1 MLAVPV
7 IGWAARSRMLLIFL
21 ILLKVL
27 NYKYIYPIPGTWDRG
42 STLYSGSPMPA
53 TGAESGSEQ

>member
-1 MLAVPV
+1 
-7 IGWAARSRMLLIFL
+7 MLLIFL